1 LKPEP
6 APENTH
12 ESGLDRPV
20 GRKRYH
26 TCVHQV
32 QEDPN
37 PWVSLSTISFDDL
50 VKDVKLAVL
59 ELITEAMKP
68 EQEMRNGKIIAKKEH
83 VARST

>member
-1 LKPEP
+1 MSQVWTDPWVE
-6 APENTH
+6 
-12 ESGLDRPV
+12 
-20 GRKRYH
+20 KRYH

-37 PWVSLSTISFDDL
+37 PWVSLSSLLCISFDDL